1 MRILVT
7 GGAGY
12 IGSVCSAML
21 AERGFDVTILDD
33 LSKGHRMAAGD
44 LDLMVCNLLDEK
56 ALSDAFGK
64 GGFDAVIHFAGRS
77 VVGESVADP
86 EQYYRINVVG
96 GLNLLSAMRSAGVK
110 KIIFSSTA
118 AVYGSP
124 QTGVITEEHSTNP
137 INPYGRTKLD
147 FEGILE
153 CYRSAYGF
161 GYVSLRYFN
170 AAGAALGRGEDH
182 NPETHL
188 IPLALEA
195 ALGKRDYIEVF
206 GDDYPT
212 PDGTCIRDYIHVA
225 DLCEAHILALEDLE
239 EQKGSIYNLGNGKG
253 FSVREVIETA
263 SKVADVDI
271 PAKPGVRRPGDP
283 AVLVASSDKIKK
295 ELGWKPRHP
304 NLEEIIASAWQWH
317 KENPEGYG
325 D

>member
-33 LSKGHRMAAGD
+33 LSKGHRKAARD
-44 LDLMVCNLLDEK
+44 LDLAVCSLLDEK
-56 ALSDAFGK
+56 ALSNVFGK
-64 GGFDAVIHFAGRS
+64 RGFDAVIHFAGRS

-86 EQYYRINVVG
+86 QEYYRINVVG
-96 GLNLLSAMRSAGVK
+96 GLNLLSAMRRAGVK
-110 KIIFSSTA
+110 RIIFSSTA

-124 QTGVITEEHSTNP
+124 QTDIITEEHVTSP

-153 CYRSAYGF
+153 YCRSAYGF

-195 ALGKRDYIEVF
+195 ALGKRDYIEIF

-225 DLCEAHILALEDLE
+225 DLCEAHILALKGLQ
-239 EQKGSIYNLGNGKG
+239 EQKGSIYNLGNAKG

-263 SKVADVDI
+263 RKVTAADI
-271 PAKPGVRRPGDP
+271 QARPAPRRPGDP
-283 AVLVASSDKIKK
+283 AVLGASSDRIKS
-295 ELGWKPRHP
+295 ELD
-304 NLEEIIASAWQWH
+304 LDEIIASAWQWH
-317 KENPEGYG
+317 KKHPDGYG